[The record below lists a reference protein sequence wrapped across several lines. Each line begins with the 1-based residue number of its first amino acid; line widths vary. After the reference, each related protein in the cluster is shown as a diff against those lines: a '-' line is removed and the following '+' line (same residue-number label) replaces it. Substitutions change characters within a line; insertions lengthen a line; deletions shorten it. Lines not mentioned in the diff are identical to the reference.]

1 MTHQDIAKMNSEC
14 SNGFEFHLWRY
25 VTYKDKEFIKRIPLG
40 GNLELHVVIY
50 WAKDCEIK
58 QNAYG
63 QSVSVLT
70 GEYVPALHF
79 SVWKEEGIVESSEGM
94 GKLFIIPNAE
104 KSKRKVYKKLQQ
116 LTKDY
121 TTEKCMEIYNKS

>member
-1 MTHQDIAKMNSEC
+1 MTHQDIVKMNSEC
-14 SNGFEFHLWRY
+14 ANGFEFYLWRY
-25 VTYKDKEFIKRIPLG
+25 ITYKDKEFIKHIPLG
-40 GNLELHVVIY
+40 DNLELHVIIY
-50 WAKDCEIK
+50 WARDFETK

-63 QSVSVLT
+63 QSFGVLT
-70 GEYVPALHF
+70 GKYVPALHF
-79 SVWKEEGIVESSEGM
+79 SVWQTGGIVERSEGI

-121 TTEKCMEIYNKS
+121 TTEKCMEIYNKL